1 MLDSEDIEECKK
13 ASWSI
18 LLHEAFFVSDIELI
32 IFYIVQNI
40 GTFVNLSTLKV
51 K

>member
-18 LLHEAFFVSDIELI
+18 LLHEKTPPTPVFPQSGGISDGLFDDE
-32 IFYIVQNI
+32 
-40 GTFVNLSTLKV
+40 
-51 K
+51 